1 MDPINAARSALKNVL
16 EANLGESLVVI
27 CDKVYLDIGKAFAHG
42 AIELGLWSRLEVLE
56 PKRAR
61 IKVPKHLV
69 ELVSNQRADIYI
81 NLLRGLS
88 RETPFRIQLIKMET
102 RNKSRLGHCPGIA
115 MDMLTKG
122 ALALKDNEYKGM
134 HHFAE
139 KLLQRLDGARSIK
152 IRTPTGTN
160 LTLDVEGREFFT
172 DARINWKTMKW
183 MNLPVGEVLVA
194 PKETSLEGT
203 LVCDKAVGGIGITR
217 RPIRITAKK
226 GKAVAVK
233 TDEKFVLKTV
243 KKALDTDEG
252 SSFVGEFAF
261 GINPN
266 ARLCQEFLETEK
278 MKGTCHIAFGNNSDF
293 PGGKN
298 LSKNH
303 MDFLMAKPTVDVI
316 TDRGKKLRVMDKGA
330 FKIN

>member
-1 MDPINAARSALKNVL
+1 MDPIKAARSALKNVM
-16 EANLGESLVVI
+16 EATPGESLVVI
-27 CDKVYLDIGKAFAHG
+27 CDKVYLNIGKAFAHG

-56 PKRAR
+56 PKRVR
-61 IKVPKHLV
+61 IEVPKHLV
-69 ELVSNQRADIYI
+69 ELVSNQRADVYI

-88 RETPFRIQLIKMET
+88 SETPFRIQLIKMET
-102 RNKSRLGHCPGIA
+102 RKKSRLGHCPGIA

-134 HHFAE
+134 QDFAE
-139 KLLQRLDGARSIK
+139 KLMQRLEGANSIK
-152 IRTPTGTN
+152 IRTPSGTN
-160 LTLDVEGREFFT
+160 LILNVDGREFFT
-172 DARINWKTMKW
+172 DTKINWKTMKW
-183 MNLPVGEVLVA
+183 MNLPVGEVIVA

-203 LVCDKAVGGIGITR
+203 LVCDKAVGGIGITKKL
-217 RPIRITAKK
+217 IRITAKK
-226 GKAVAVK
+226 GKAMAVK
-233 TDEKFVLKTV
+233 TEEKNVLKTI

-252 SSFVGEFAF
+252 SSFIGEFAF
-261 GINPN
+261 GINPS

-303 MDFLMAKPTVDVI
+303 MDFLMVKPTVDVI
-316 TDRGKKLRVMDKGA
+316 KDRGKKLRILDKGT
-330 FKIN
+330 FIVN